1 MSHDYH
7 NDGPSD
13 QVCLFIVEEKEVLLE
28 AKEEQETIGRRGET
42 KSCEKRR
49 LSIKGLSRS

>member
-1 MSHDYH
+1 MSHS
-7 NDGPSD
+7 DGPSD

-49 LSIKGLSRS
+49 LSIKGLFRS